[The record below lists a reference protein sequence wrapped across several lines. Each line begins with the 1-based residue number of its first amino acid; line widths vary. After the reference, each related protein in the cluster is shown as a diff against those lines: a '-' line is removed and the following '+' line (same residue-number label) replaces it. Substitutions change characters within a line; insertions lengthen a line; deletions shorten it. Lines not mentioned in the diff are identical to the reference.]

1 MILLPDKPLTRGVL
15 RISTPAVAGLSS
27 QMIVS
32 VAETAM
38 VGRLENTKVVLAALG
53 LGLLATWAITSFF
66 SSLATGTHV
75 LVARRSGAGDYRGAG
90 EVLNSSL
97 LAAVL
102 LGLLVGIGGAS
113 LAGPML
119 DFFASD
125 PGVAEAGTPY
135 MQWRFIGLLF
145 FLVVVAYRG
154 FFNGIGH
161 TKVFMIS
168 AIIINLS
175 NILFN
180 YLLIFGAF
188 GLPAM
193 GLAGAGCASAVSNLI
208 GCLFFL
214 GATFR
219 PAYRR
224 RYGYY
229 RQLGIRARLISQ
241 ISRISMPVSFQN
253 ILILLGFL
261 VFVAI
266 TGKLGTLQQ
275 AASQVVISALFMSF
289 LPCFGFGI
297 GAQTLVGQSLGNG
310 DRALAKRYGLEA
322 ARLATYFTMTLGAIF
337 ILVPDLVI
345 LLITTNAEVTEVAR
359 PILRLAGAAQ
369 IFYAGGIVLA
379 HALQA
384 AGATVYVMVIEVLT
398 HWVIFLPASYLLGI
412 VFGGGLTGAWLA
424 LPVYILAYT
433 GLMYGKYRKDSW
445 LSMTV

>member
-1 MILLPDKPLTRGVL
+1 MTLLPDKPLTRGVL
-15 RISTPAVAGLSS
+15 QISAPAVAGLSS

-75 LVARRSGAGDYRGAG
+75 LVARRSGQSDARGAG
-90 EVLNSSL
+90 EALNSSL
-97 LAAVL
+97 FLALL
-102 LGLLVGIGGAS
+102 LGVAVGAPGAAFS
-113 LAGPML
+113 YAML

-125 PGVAEAGTPY
+125 PAVAAAGTPY
-135 MQWRFIGLLF
+135 MQWRFLGLLF

-161 TKVFMIS
+161 TKIFMIS
-168 AIIINLS
+168 ALVINLS
-175 NILFN
+175 NILFS

-188 GLPAM
+188 GFTRM
-193 GLAGAGCASAVSNLI
+193 GLAGAGCASAISNGI

-214 GATFR
+214 GATFLSS
-219 PAYRR
+219 YRR
-224 RYGYY
+224 TYGYY
-229 RQLGIRARLISQ
+229 TGLGIRKEILKQ
-241 ISRISMPVSFQN
+241 IVRISTPVSLQN

-266 TGKLGTLQQ
+266 TGMLGTLEQ

-310 DRALAKRYGLEA
+310 DRGLARRYGMEA
-322 ARLATYFTMTLGAIF
+322 ARLATYFTVMLGALF
-337 ILVPDLVI
+337 VFLPELVI
-345 LLITTNAEVTEVAR
+345 LLITTNPEVTREAV
-359 PILRLAGAAQ
+359 PILRLAGVAQ
-369 IFYAGGIVLA
+369 VFYAGGIVLA

-384 AGATVYVMVIEVLT
+384 AGATVYVMIVEVLT
-398 HWVIFLPASYLLGI
+398 HWVVFLPVSYLFGVTL
-412 VFGGGLTGAWLA
+412 GGGLLGAWLA
-424 LPVYILAYT
+424 LPLYIIAYT
-433 GLMYGKYRKDSW
+433 VLMVTRYRSDAW
-445 LSMTV
+445 LTIRV

>member
-1 MILLPDKPLTRGVL
+1 MILLPDRPLTRGVWS
-15 RISTPAVAGLSS
+15 ISAPAVAGLSS

-75 LVARRSGAGDYRGAG
+75 LVARRSGEGDHHGAG

-97 LAAVL
+97 FAAVVLGVTIGFAGALAARPL
-102 LGLLVGIGGAS
+102 LN
-113 LAGPML
+113 
-119 DFFASD
+119 FFASD
-125 PGVAEAGTPY
+125 LQVVDAGTPY
-135 MQWRFIGLLF
+135 MQWRFVGLIF

-168 AIIINLS
+168 ALIINLS
-175 NILFN
+175 NILLN

-188 GLPAM
+188 GFPRM
-193 GLAGAGCASAVSNLI
+193 GLAGAGFSSAVSNAI
-208 GCLFFL
+208 GCLFFI
-214 GATFR
+214 GATFL
-219 PAYRR
+219 PSYRR
-224 RYGYY
+224 TYGYY
-229 RQLGIRARLISQ
+229 RKLGIRWRLVTQVI
-241 ISRISMPVSFQN
+241 RISMPVSLQN

-266 TGKLGTLQQ
+266 TGMLGTLEQG
-275 AASQVVISALFMSF
+275 ASQVVLSALFLSF
-289 LPCFGFGI
+289 LPCFGFGL

-310 DRALAKRYGLEA
+310 DGALAKRYGLEA
-322 ARLATYFTMTLGAIF
+322 ARLATYFTTALGALF

-345 LLITTNAEVTEVAR
+345 LLITTNAEVTAVAR
-359 PILRLAGAAQ
+359 PILRLAGATQ

-384 AGATVYVMVIEVLT
+384 AGATVYVMMIEVVT
-398 HWVIFLPASYLLGI
+398 HWIVFLPACYLFG
-412 VFGGGLTGAWLA
+412 VVMGGGLLGAWLA
-424 LPVYILAYT
+424 LPLYIVAYT
-433 GLMYGKYRKDSW
+433 VMMYVKYRNDSW
-445 LSMTV
+445 LRIKV

>member
-15 RISTPAVAGLSS
+15 SISAPAVAGLSS

-75 LVARRSGAGDYRGAG
+75 LVARRSGAGDHHGAG

-97 LAAVL
+97 FAAIVL
-102 LGLLVGIGGAS
+102 GVVIGVAGA
-113 LAGPML
+113 LFAHPTL
-119 DFFASD
+119 NFFASD
-125 PGVAEAGTPY
+125 PQVADAGTAY
-135 MQWRFIGLLF
+135 MRWRFIGLIF

-168 AIIINLS
+168 ALIINLS

-188 GLPAM
+188 GFPQM
-193 GLAGAGCASAVSNLI
+193 GLAGAGCASAISNGI
-208 GCLFFL
+208 GCVFFI
-214 GATFR
+214 GATFL
-219 PAYRR
+219 PMYRR

-229 RQLGIRARLISQ
+229 HRLGVRRGLVGQ
-241 ISRISMPVSFQN
+241 IIRISMPVSLQN
-253 ILILLGFL
+253 ILILVGFL

-266 TGKLGTLQQ
+266 TGMLGTLEQ

-310 DRALAKRYGLEA
+310 DGPLAKRYGLEA
-322 ARLATYFTMTLGAIF
+322 ARLATYFTLALGALF
-337 ILVPDLVI
+337 MLVPDLVI
-345 LLITTNAEVTEVAR
+345 LLITTNSEVTQVAR

-369 IFYAGGIVLA
+369 VFYAGGIVLA

-384 AGATVYVMVIEVLT
+384 AGETVYVMMIEVVT
-398 HWVIFLPASYLLGI
+398 HWIIFLPTCYLLG
-412 VFGGGLTGAWLA
+412 VVLKGGLIGAWLA
-424 LPVYILAYT
+424 LPLYIITYT
-433 GLMYGKYRKDSW
+433 VLMYVKYRNDSW
-445 LSMTV
+445 LTIKV